1 MKFYYLQKSSISTTD
16 TLNNY
21 KKAKLSSRARLW
33 WINLMSSNHINSS
46 VKFVVLMGST
56 CWRKADSSSQ
66 SVPCAALVAELERK
80 MHWYACWTTMNY
92 ALTWRQPAQIESQLV
107 YKLKKSPWLFDKVW
121 ASSKFINSWTHLIL
135 SFLPWCFYF
144 RNGKIPMLFLIR
156 NGWHNSRII
165 MLLYWGMPSGCI
177 DKLPTIC
184 LI

>member
-1 MKFYYLQKSSISTTD
+1 MMNKSYVFQSYQFQCQICRAYGIYMLTQGRFIISISTMCCIGGRTWKKNALICMLDNHELCPDLEAACTD
-16 TLNNY
+16 W
-21 KKAKLSSRARLW
+21 KS
-33 WINLMSSNHINSS
+33 IS
-46 VKFVVLMGST
+46 VQT
-56 CWRKADSSSQ
+56 
-66 SVPCAALVAELERK
+66 
-80 MHWYACWTTMNY
+80 
-92 ALTWRQPAQIESQLV
+92 
-107 YKLKKSPWLFDKVW
+107 KKSPWLFDKVW

-156 NGWHNSRII
+156 NGWHNNKII